1 MLAITENAAQ
11 AINTLI
17 SEMPA
22 GAGLRIAPAQEPQT
36 LQLSPALGP
45 SPQDTVV
52 QSAGATLFLEP
63 TVAQALNDQIL
74 DVQPVVAS
82 EDGYQYQFALAPQAT
97 D

>member
-22 GAGLRIAPAQEPQT
+22 GSGLRIAPTEEPQT
-36 LQLSPALGP
+36 LQLSPAPAP

-63 TVAQALNDQIL
+63 TVAQALNDQVL
-74 DVQPVVAS
+74 DVQPVVTN
-82 EDGYQYQFALAPQAT
+82 DGDQYQFALAPQAT